1 MHTSKRWKQ
10 CSVCQV
16 MNEQDVVPTVHAME
30 HPGSAGERKVTLS
43 HATTGMKLG
52 NYAKLNDPDAKR
64 QAS

>member
-1 MHTSKRWKQ
+1 
-10 CSVCQV
+10 